1 MLRSWAQDSRELQH
15 VLGGR
20 RITAEPVDEP
30 DRPATLL
37 GTLQDDILHNRAP
50 TVAGPDRSVQIHM
63 CHGARRQVEVLR
75 DAVLH
80 ALATDETLQPRDVV
94 IMTPDLATF
103 APLIEAAFP
112 STGISTDHQ
121 GIPDLRVRIADR
133 SPAATNPLV
142 RFAATVLDLADGRV
156 EATTLRELVARP
168 VVQQRFGFDVDT
180 AGTIDEVVADTRVA
194 WGIDADDRDRWGA
207 GRDQGRTWRRGLDRA
222 LTGVFYADDAVR
234 VVGDTVPLDGV
245 EGQDARPVGILAAVL
260 DRIGAI
266 RHRLAAPMPIS
277 LWAPAIDQ
285 SVRMLAAPGWDEE
298 WQWDQ
303 LERLLAEAFPSAR
316 GADPAIDVGDAR
328 RLLARWVDDRPS
340 PLHFRTGDVTVCTL
354 APMRSVPY
362 RIVCLLGM
370 DDRRFPR
377 GSRDDGDDLLATDEL
392 VGDHDRGAEDR
403 QLLLDAV
410 MAAGDTLI
418 VTYAGRDEL
427 TNDEYPPA
435 VPVSELQDVLGDML
449 EGADSVV
456 TDHPLQSFSEVN
468 FTSDSLGV
476 PGPWGFDPM
485 QLAGAE
491 AVRLRPAAF
500 AAAPITWPP
509 VDEVDPILLGDL
521 VSFLQHPTK
530 RFLTARAGISVAGPG
545 GPPDDNLPADLGGLD
560 KWGVEDRLLSGL
572 LAGHPIDQLARHE
585 RLTDALPAGRLGDDD
600 LAAAQLAATDLV
612 AAAQAR
618 DYEPEVAR
626 PLTGVV
632 SAGGRAVEGSVLADH
647 DRGRLFT
654 VIPSVVQAKHRLSA
668 YAGVV
673 FATAVAPETPWTSIL
688 IGKRD
693 RDGGANNTLV
703 VRTGPI
709 LEGASVDDR
718 QAKALDLLGTLV
730 ELYTEGHRR
739 PLPLPCETGYA
750 WFRQLARDAAKAEG
764 VARKAFGNPFGD
776 IDASH
781 RLAAP
786 DLATFDALKAA
797 GFEEYCRRLW
807 MPVFAVCGE
816 AGR

>member
-1 MLRSWAQDSRELQH
+1 M
-15 VLGGR
+15 
-20 RITAEPVDEP
+20 
-30 DRPATLL
+30 
-37 GTLQDDILHNRAP
+37 
-50 TVAGPDRSVQIHM
+50 
-63 CHGARRQVEVLR
+63 
-75 DAVLH
+75 
-80 ALATDETLQPRDVV
+80 
-94 IMTPDLATF
+94 
-103 APLIEAAFP
+103 
-112 STGISTDHQ
+112 
-121 GIPDLRVRIADR
+121 
-133 SPAATNPLV
+133 
-142 RFAATVLDLADGRV
+142 
-156 EATTLRELVARP
+156 
-168 VVQQRFGFDVDT
+168 
-180 AGTIDEVVADTRVA
+180 
-194 WGIDADDRDRWGA
+194 
-207 GRDQGRTWRRGLDRA
+207 
-222 LTGVFYADDAVR
+222 
-234 VVGDTVPLDGV
+234 PLDGV
-245 EGQDARPVGILAAVL
+245 EGQDDVRSASSPPCSTGSAR
-260 DRIGAI
+260 I

-370 DDRRFPR
+370 DDRRFPLR
-377 GSRDDGDDLLATDEL
+377 SRDDGDDLLATDEL
-392 VGDHDRGAEDR
+392 VGDHYRGAEDR

-435 VPVSELQDVLGDML
+435 VPVSELQDVSATCSRAPTAWSPITRSSRSARSTSHRIRSVYRGRGD
-449 EGADSVV
+449 SIRC
-456 TDHPLQSFSEVN
+456 SW
-468 FTSDSLGV
+468 
-476 PGPWGFDPM
+476 PGPRRCGCAPP
-485 QLAGAE
+485 
-491 AVRLRPAAF
+491 RSPRRPSRGHRSTRS
-500 AAAPITWPP
+500 IRSCSVTWSASSSTRPSASSPP
-509 VDEVDPILLGDL
+509 
-521 VSFLQHPTK
+521 
-530 RFLTARAGISVAGPG
+530 AAGISVAGPG
-545 GPPDDNLPADLGGLD
+545 GPPDDNLPRRPRRPGQVGGR
-560 KWGVEDRLLSGL
+560 GPAAIRAPRRSPDRS
-572 LAGHPIDQLARHE
+572 ARRHE

-618 DYEPEVAR
+618 DDEPEVAR

-647 DRGRLFT
+647 DRGRLFM

-718 QAKALDLLGTLV
+718 QAKALDLLG
-730 ELYTEGHRR
+730 
-739 PLPLPCETGYA
+739 
-750 WFRQLARDAAKAEG
+750 
-764 VARKAFGNPFGD
+764 N
-776 IDASH
+776 
-781 RLAAP
+781 
-786 DLATFDALKAA
+786 
-797 GFEEYCRRLW
+797 
-807 MPVFAVCGE
+807 
-816 AGR
+816 AGRAEPRGPASPAVPARPATPGSGSWRGTPPRPRAWHARPSGTRSAISTPPTGSPPPTWPPSTP